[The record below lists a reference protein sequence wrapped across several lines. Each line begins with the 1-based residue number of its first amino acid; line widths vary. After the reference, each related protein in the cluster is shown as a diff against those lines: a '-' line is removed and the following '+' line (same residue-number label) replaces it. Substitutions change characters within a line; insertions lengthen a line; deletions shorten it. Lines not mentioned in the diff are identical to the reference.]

1 MASTSADSPA
11 AADSYREAVVDL
23 LGVLAYGEL
32 MAFERLAA
40 DAAMAPTIDD
50 EVHIASMAAAEYRHF
65 VRLRDRLVDMGADP
79 ASAMAPFRA
88 PLERFH
94 EMTAPSD
101 WLEGLVKAYVGD
113 GIGVDFYRE
122 IAQFLDPETKALVL
136 EVCEDLGQ
144 SAFVVDRV
152 RAAIA
157 DDPRVEGRLALWAR
171 RLVGEALSQAQ
182 HVAAERDALTALLIG
197 EVGADS
203 RGMDLTAIGAM
214 LSRLTDEHAHR
225 MRALGLSS

>member
-1 MASTSADSPA
+1 MASTESDAVAGSEAYRA
-11 AADSYREAVVDL
+11 AVIDL

-32 MAFERLAA
+32 MASQRLAA
-40 DAAMAPTIDD
+40 DAALAPTIDD
-50 EVHIASMAAAEYRHF
+50 QVQLSTMAAAEFRHF
-65 VRLRDRLVDMGADP
+65 GRLRDRLVEIGADP
-79 ASAMAPFRA
+79 AAAMQPFRA

-122 IAQFLDPETKALVL
+122 IAAYLDPQTRALVL

-152 RAAIA
+152 RSAITA
-157 DDPRVEGRLALWAR
+157 DPRVEGRLALWAR

-182 HVAAERDALTALLIG
+182 HVAAEREALTALLIG
-197 EVGADS
+197 EAGAPGS
-203 RGMDLTAIGAM
+203 GMDLTAIGSM
-214 LSRLTDEHAHR
+214 LSRLTDEHSRR
-225 MRALGLSS
+225 MQTLGLSS

>member
-1 MASTSADSPA
+1 MASIDGDALTTND
-11 AADSYREAVVDL
+11 DYRAAVVDL

-40 DAAMAPTIDD
+40 DAALAPTIDD
-50 EVHIASMAAAEYRHF
+50 EAQLAGMAAAEFRHF
-65 VRLRDRLVDMGADP
+65 SRLRDRLVEIGADP
-79 ASAMAPFRA
+79 AVAMQPFRA

-122 IAQFLDPETKALVL
+122 IATYLDPQTQALVL

-157 DDPRVEGRLALWAR
+157 ALREQGQTVVCALPGHDHQVDEFHCDR
-171 RLVGEALSQAQ
+171 ELVP
-182 HVAAERDALTALLIG
+182 DA
-197 EVGADS
+197 
-203 RGMDLTAIGAM
+203 M
-214 LSRLTDEHAHR
+214 HAGSWTVR
-225 MRALGLSS
+225 NL